1 MIKYITVGKEPSFT
15 SGLCMLIISY
25 TRVVRLDCSGIFDHM
40 TGSGRTFYFCVQMDN
55 REYEPTTATG
65 VGVSFTE
72 VTMKLF
78 MEERSKREAE
88 VSME

>member
-1 MIKYITVGKEPSFT
+1 MIKYIPMGKEPSFT

-55 REYEPTTATG
+55 REYEPTTAMEWACH
-65 VGVSFTE
+65 SQ
-72 VTMKLF
+72 KLL
-78 MEERSKREAE
+78 
-88 VSME
+88 